1 MKGFWLA
8 GTRAREG
15 EGRVVGTGQE
25 GGLLSKKQKE
35 AESASEARKP
45 AGGTDRD

>member
-1 MKGFWLA
+1 MA

-15 EGRVVGTGQE
+15 EGRVAGTGRE

-35 AESASEARKP
+35 AERGSEARKP
-45 AGGTDRD
+45 AGGTDRE